1 MNMLYDKDIRDP
13 LFDYLEEQFGKIRV
27 IDEKQLGSNTRA
39 DMFMVTESEFIGIE
53 IKSDADTYI
62 RLASQIKGYD
72 AYCDRNYIV
81 AGSRHGKHVAEHVP
95 SYWGII
101 LVERRGE
108 EVCFFEIRQ
117 AVSNPKCNPKL
128 QFSLLWRRE
137 LDHILKRFRL
147 PKYKQKSRSYI
158 VERIFSKMEY
168 KQLKKQACEEL
179 FQRDYSEI

>member
-1 MNMLYDKDIRDP
+1 MLYDKDIRDP

-101 LVERRGE
+101 RVPDKDRTCVNKNHNLAPQPLGHRHHK
-108 EVCFFEIRQ
+108 
-117 AVSNPKCNPKL
+117 NMK
-128 QFSLLWRRE
+128 
-137 LDHILKRFRL
+137 
-147 PKYKQKSRSYI
+147 
-158 VERIFSKMEY
+158 
-168 KQLKKQACEEL
+168 
-179 FQRDYSEI
+179 